1 MIAGEAGARVPFRPD
16 RLYLGWQHAR
26 PVAEPGP
33 PPARPPE
40 PVAPGEVSGGWLAAQ
55 RREETRL
62 ARPHRRAC
70 AWSAAGAGA
79 LAAGWAAGVLT
90 GGLAVLGG
98 GACLAVAAVNL
109 RVIWR
114 GQRELRG
121 RVAAEGER
129 VAGFQAVAERAA
141 AVARGRHRRDVQV
154 WRERREVFRRQPQW
168 FPVTLPGAIHRVDV
182 AGGTLAGWSA
192 LLTSVAVPRLAAGGE
207 VTVLDLTEGGVAGDL
222 LALARGGGIDPLVWV
237 LPGDLPRLDLGA
249 GLAGDE
255 LADVLAVAVAGS
267 GDQGATLGAAPDPTA
282 DSALLSRVLGV
293 LGADA
298 GMGSLAAAL
307 RALAQV
313 GDPRADVR
321 AGLLTPDQVDRLTG
335 LFGRGAAERVVLDR
349 AFALEARLRVLAPL
363 GSAPV
368 TLPPSRLR
376 LAWLDRRSAALGNR
390 VLASYLAA
398 ALTHALRQAPPGRP
412 WLQTLF
418 VLGAERLPGDML
430 DRLADACETA
440 RAGLVLGYRSL
451 PAHVRERLGRGSA
464 AVAFMRLGN
473 ADDARVAAEQI
484 GTEHRFV
491 VSQLTQTLGT
501 SVTATTGDSYTST
514 VGTADSVTDSASV
527 TDTAGRSRGRGTSHG
542 GGFAPFGEISGSA
555 SRDRSTSRAL
565 SDSVAL
571 TEGINAST
579 AWGWS
584 TSQAFGTSDSLAAGA
599 QRSREFLVE
608 QHELQQLPASAV
620 LLSYAGPGGR
630 RVVLADANPAIVG
643 LPTATPLTLD
653 EALARLRSRA
663 GGRGAAWTEDPG
675 ATKGRRATREG
686 GVFRRPGG
694 EQETEA

>member
-1 MIAGEAGARVPFRPD
+1 VSAAENGARARVAFRPD
-16 RLYLGWQHAR
+16 RVYLGWQHAR

-33 PPARPPE
+33 RPDRPPE
-40 PVAPGEVSGGWLAAQ
+40 PSMPSVSEEWLAAQ
-55 RREETRL
+55 RREEARL

-70 AWSAAGAGA
+70 AWSAAAA
-79 LAAGWAAGVLT
+79 AAVAAGWLT
-90 GGLAVLGG
+90 GTLSGGLAVLGG
-98 GACLAVAAVNL
+98 GACLSVAAGSVRIIWQGRRRL
-109 RVIWR
+109 RD
-114 GQRELRG
+114 QAAAEDA
-121 RVAAEGER
+121 RVAAFG
-129 VAGFQAVAERAA
+129 AVAEREAA
-141 AVARGRHRRDVQV
+141 AGQARHRGELRAWQ
-154 WRERREVFRRQPQW
+154 EHREVFRRQPQW
-168 FPVTLPGAIHRVDV
+168 FPVALPGGIHRVDV

-237 LPGDLPRLDLGA
+237 LPADLPRLDLGT

-255 LADVLAVAVAGS
+255 LADVLAVTMAGS
-267 GDQGATLGAAPDPTA
+267 GGPGAGSGGQGAGPDPAA
-282 DSALLSRVLGV
+282 DAALLSRVLGV
-293 LGADA
+293 LGDGA
-298 GMGSLAAAL
+298 GIGPLAAAL

-313 GDPRADVR
+313 GDPRADIR
-321 AGLLTPDQVDRLTG
+321 AGLLTSAQVDRLTG
-335 LFGRGAAERVVLDR
+335 LFGRGAAERVVIDR
-349 AFALEARLRVLAPL
+349 AFTLEARLRVLAPL
-363 GSAPV
+363 GREPAA
-368 TLPPSRLR
+368 LAPSRLR
-376 LAWLDRRSAALGNR
+376 LAWLDRRSAALGSQ
-390 VLASYLAA
+390 VLASYLTA

-412 WLQTLF
+412 WRQTLV

-473 ADDARVAAEQI
+473 ADDARAAAEQI

-491 VSQLTQTLGT
+491 VSQLTETLGT
-501 SVTATTGDSYTST
+501 SLTVTTGDSYTST
-514 VGTADSVTDSASV
+514 VGTADSVTDSVSV
-527 TDTAGRSRGRGTSHG
+527 TDTAGHSRGRGTSHG
-542 GGFAPFGEISGSA
+542 SAFAPFAQITGSV
-555 SRDRSTSRAL
+555 SRDRSRSHAR

-571 TEGINAST
+571 TAGINAST

-584 TSQAFGTSDSLAAGA
+584 TSRALGASESLAAGT

-653 EALARLRSRA
+653 EALARLR
-663 GGRGAAWTEDPG
+663 RGA
-675 ATKGRRATREG
+675 
-686 GVFRRPGG
+686 RPG
-694 EQETEA
+694 